1 MAETVKALPEEIKEV
16 LDVRIWNVKRLE
28 GIVRK
33 NELGAVGI
41 PCIAIDEEVVFSSM
55 IPPQEELIEAIMK
68 RLAL

>member
-41 PCIAIDEEVVFSSM
+41 PCIAVDEEVVFSSM